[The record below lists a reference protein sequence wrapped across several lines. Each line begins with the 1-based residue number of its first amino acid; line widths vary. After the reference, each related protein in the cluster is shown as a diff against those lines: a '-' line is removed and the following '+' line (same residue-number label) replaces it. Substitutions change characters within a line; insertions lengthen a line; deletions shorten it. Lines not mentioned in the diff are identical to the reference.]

1 MANKRYPGVYLDKDG
16 TYYIQPRIK
25 DIYGNIK
32 RPTIR
37 GFKTQK
43 AAFEAKEEKMR
54 KLEISSNKFITYKNA
69 FLENLKYKLDKGK
82 IGESTYNTVLRRN
95 ELHILPKIGNTNIF
109 DITVQ
114 VYRDLQLELK
124 KEGLNI
130 RTINGLHSDVVSTL
144 KYSTLFHNLEYNV
157 AIMVGPV
164 YVDRD
169 NINSFITIDDMKKIN
184 KEDSLDPSEWE
195 LITKYYE
202 NLINAENN
210 EEKKIILIKEML
222 VIICEYIL
230 MMRVGEVQA
239 VSYDYIYFEKKFIF
253 LNKAYSKN
261 AKKITPLKNR
271 ETRFIYLP
279 DSVFELFKLCYES
292 DKKFKE
298 FKKEDL
304 VFGYT
309 GHFSRTNILRRL
321 KKIMKELEIDKN
333 LSNHKLRHSGISYQ
347 LYEGQDPTAIATFAG
362 HNKEMTMN
370 QYNQVLGVANKELV
384 DSLSKL
390 YVPKITK
397 SDSILTSKF

>member
-16 TYYIQPRIK
+16 TYYIQPRVK
-25 DIYGNIK
+25 DIYGNVK

-43 AAFEAKEEKMR
+43 EAFEAKEEKMR
-54 KLEISSNKFITYKNA
+54 KLEISSNKYITYKDA

-95 ELHILPKIGNTNIF
+95 ELHVLPKIGNINIF

-124 KEGLNI
+124 NEGLNI
-130 RTINGLHSDVVSTL
+130 RTINGLHSDVLSTL

-157 AIMVGPV
+157 AMMVGPL
-164 YVDRD
+164 YTDRD
-169 NINSFITIDDMKKIN
+169 NINGFISIEDMKKIN
-184 KEDSLDPSEWE
+184 KEDSLNPSEWI

-202 NLINAENN
+202 NLINAESDD
-210 EEKKIILIKEML
+210 EKKTILIKEML

-239 VSYDYIYFEKKFIF
+239 LSYDYIYFGKKFIF
-253 LNKAYSKN
+253 LNKAYSKD

-279 DSVFELFKLCYES
+279 DSVFELFILCYEA

-298 FKKEDL
+298 FKEEDL

-321 KKIMKELEIDKN
+321 KKIMKELDIDKN

-390 YVPKITK
+390 YVPKIK
-397 SDSILTSKF
+397 

>member
-16 TYYIQPRIK
+16 TYYIQPRVK
-25 DIYGNIK
+25 DIYGNVK

-43 AAFEAKEEKMR
+43 EAFEAKEEKMK
-54 KLEISSNKFITYKNA
+54 KLEVSNDKRITYKDV
-69 FLENLKYKLDKGK
+69 FLENLKFKLNKGK

-95 ELHILPKIGNTNIF
+95 ELHILPKIGNINIF

-130 RTINGLHSDVVSTL
+130 RTINGLHSDTVSTL
-144 KYSTLFHNLEYNV
+144 KYGTLFYKLEYNV
-157 AIMVGPV
+157 AMMVGPV
-164 YVDRD
+164 YTDRD
-169 NINSFITIDDMKKIN
+169 NINGFISIEDMKKIN
-184 KEDSLDPSEWE
+184 KEDSLDPNEWE
-195 LITKYYE
+195 SITKYYE
-202 NLINAENN
+202 KLINEEKN

-222 VIICEYIL
+222 VIICEYVL
-230 MMRVGEVQA
+230 MMRVGEVQGL
-239 VSYDYIYFEKKFIF
+239 SYDYIYFEKKFFF
-253 LNKAYSKN
+253 LNKAYSKD

-271 ETRFIYLP
+271 ETRFIYPP
-279 DSVFELFKLCYES
+279 DTVLELFKICYEA
-292 DKKFKE
+292 DKKYKE
-298 FKKEDL
+298 FKENDL

-321 KKIMKELEIDKN
+321 KKLIIELDIDKN
-333 LSNHKLRHSGISYQ
+333 LTNHKLRHSNISYQ

-370 QYNQVLGVANKELV
+370 EYNQVLGIANKELV

-390 YVPKITK
+390 YVPKIK
-397 SDSILTSKF
+397 

>member
-16 TYYIQPRIK
+16 TYYIQPRVK
-25 DIYGNIK
+25 DIYGNVK

-43 AAFEAKEEKMR
+43 EAFEAKEEKMR
-54 KLEISSNKFITYKNA
+54 KLEISSNKYITYKDA

-95 ELHILPKIGNTNIF
+95 ELHILPKIGNINIF

-114 VYRDLQLELK
+114 LYRDLQLELK
-124 KEGLNI
+124 NEGLNI

-164 YVDRD
+164 YADRD
-169 NINSFITIDDMKKIN
+169 NINGFISIEDMKKIN
-184 KEDSLDPSEWE
+184 KEDSLDPAEWE
-195 LITKYYE
+195 SITKYYE
-202 NLINAENN
+202 KLIN
-210 EEKKIILIKEML
+210 EEKNDEEKIILIKEML
-222 VIICEYIL
+222 VIICEYVL
-230 MMRVGEVQA
+230 MMRVGEVQGLT
-239 VSYDYIYFEKKFIF
+239 YDYIYFEKKFIF
-253 LNKAYSKN
+253 LNKSYSKD

-271 ETRFIYLP
+271 ETRFIYPP
-279 DSVFELFKLCYES
+279 DSVLALFKICYEA
-292 DKKFKE
+292 DNKYNEFKE
-298 FKKEDL
+298 NDL

-321 KKIMKELEIDKN
+321 KKIMKELDIDKN

-390 YVPKITK
+390 YVPKIK
-397 SDSILTSKF
+397 